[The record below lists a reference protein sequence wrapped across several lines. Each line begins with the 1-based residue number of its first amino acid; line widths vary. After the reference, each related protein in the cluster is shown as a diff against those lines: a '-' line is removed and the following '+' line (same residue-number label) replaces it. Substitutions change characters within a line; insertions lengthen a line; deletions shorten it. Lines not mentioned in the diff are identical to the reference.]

1 MDDNQYRESL
11 QYKTIL
17 SPGINVFFFVH
28 SEVSFND
35 IAYKYR
41 IGVGEYTHSG
51 KKGKRPLKSSL
62 YDRDDDNVRFG
73 PIRKRGSSFF
83 AYETNIE
90 GRYERSLRE
99 RALYTNGYSLRSII

>member
-1 MDDNQYRESL
+1 MSL
-11 QYKTIL
+11 
-17 SPGINVFFFVH
+17 FFFVFLFSVR

-41 IGVGEYTHSG
+41 IGASEYTHPW
-51 KKGKRPLKSSL
+51 KKGKRALKSSL
-62 YDRDDDNVRFG
+62 YDRDDDDVRFG

-99 RALYTNGYSLRSII
+99 RALYTNGCSLRSII